1 MNYQLDELL
10 LLPDLY
16 RKNLI
21 NSVHGFK
28 SVALIGT
35 IDIDEQTN
43 LAIFSQ
49 LFHIGANP
57 PLVGML
63 VRPDSVG
70 RHTLQNIRATGWFT
84 INHIQES
91 IIHAAHQTSARY
103 SDDVSEFDEVGL
115 TPEFLPNIPAPF
127 VKESQVKYAVRKLDE
142 TYLINGTV
150 LVTGKI
156 ELLQIPDSCIGAD
169 GFIDLHQAGTITSA
183 GLDAYY
189 STLPIT
195 RLSYAKPGIIPHEI
209 PRP

>member
-1 MNYQLDELL
+1 MNYQHDDILT
-10 LLPDLY
+10 LPE
-16 RKNLI
+16 RFRRNLI

-35 IDIDEQTN
+35 INPDGVTN

-70 RHTLQNIRATGWFT
+70 RHTLQNIRAIGWYT

-91 IIHAAHQTSARY
+91 FITAAHQTSARY
-103 SDDVSEFDEVGL
+103 VDDVSEFDEVGL

-127 VKESQVKYAVRKLDE
+127 VKESQVRYALRKLEE

-156 ELLQIPDSCIGAD
+156 EFLQLPDECLGED

-189 STLPIT
+189 STHPIS
-195 RLSYAKPGIIPHEI
+195 RLSYAKPGINPQEI
-209 PRP
+209 PRN